1 MNAASLPAL
10 WAKCVNLLKD
20 RVNNRSFWEALE
32 LTVPITIEDDTLII
46 GMTSENFNR
55 AGYIQ
60 QVANQNMILKTVK
73 EVFNR
78 NLQLKIID
86 GNEIKDWDETKEREK
101 RVSTMRQAQAPTVSY
116 TPISAADSST
126 WDALMDS
133 LARLY
138 SQTPIKTSPQ
148 GKARYANEGIYLLV
162 EAMDKLYPA
171 TPDDT
176 TERSLTRAIDK
187 IAGYSDM
194 PASVVA
200 FEVERLYAWRRT
212 E

>member
-1 MNAASLPAL
+1 MNSTSLPVM

-32 LTVPITIEDDTLII
+32 MTVPITIEDDTLII

-60 QVANQNMILKTVK
+60 QAANQNMILKTVK

-78 NLQLKIID
+78 ALQMKIID
-86 GNEIKDWDETKEREK
+86 GQDIKDWDDAKEREK
-101 RVSTMRQAQAPTVSY
+101 RLSMMRQAQAPSAHA
-116 TPISAADSST
+116 PIAPADASS

-148 GKARYANEGIYLLV
+148 GKARYANEAIYLVV

-171 TPDDT
+171 SPDDT
-176 TERSLTRAIDK
+176 TERSLTRAVDK
-187 IAGYSDM
+187 IAGYTDM